1 MSKCLRHVSSAII
14 SLSLAIGFISVTAAT
29 TVRAE
34 PVLSSID
41 SGQDKAR
48 ACNDTADRRNLK
60 GDDREKFMRTCL
72 NKAADNNGS
81 NSNVSQQDKSR
92 VCNDL
97 ADKKNLSG
105 SDRRSYVKDCMKR
118 ANP

>member
-1 MSKCLRHVSSAII
+1 MSKCLHHVSAAII
-14 SLSLAIGFISVTAAT
+14 SLSLALGFITVTAAT

-34 PVLSSID
+34 PALSSTA
-41 SGQDKAR
+41 SGQDKAK

-60 GDDREKFMRTCL
+60 GDDREKFMRSCL
-72 NKAADNNGS
+72 NKAADSGS
-81 NSNVSQQDKSR
+81 NGNASQQDKSQA
-92 VCNDL
+92 CNNL

-105 SDRRSYVKDCMKR
+105 TDRRSFVKDCMKR

>member
-1 MSKCLRHVSSAII
+1 MPKCLRHVSSAII
-14 SLSLAIGFISVTAAT
+14 SLSLAIGFITVTAAT

-34 PVLSSID
+34 PALSSTA
-41 SGQDKAR
+41 SGQDKAK

-60 GDDREKFMRTCL
+60 GDDREKFMRSCL
-72 NKAADNNGS
+72 NKAADSGS
-81 NSNVSQQDKSR
+81 NSNASQQDKSR

-97 ADKKNLSG
+97 ADKKNLTG
-105 SDRRSYVKDCMKR
+105 SDRRSFVKDCMKR